1 MAFWLTSSRQ
11 AQNMKNHAHN
21 ESDPDISRSGRM
33 WAVGWH
39 RSQEKNMEV
48 VFYAP
53 EKTDDEER
61 KIDVER
67 VLRGMSTVATRYRE
81 RMHTLLP
88 GAALRAAEI
97 AET

>member
-1 MAFWLTSSRQ
+1 
-11 AQNMKNHAHN
+11 MKQCTEEISTDGRISICTMTEPTN
-21 ESDPDISRSGRM
+21 E
-33 WAVGWH
+33 A
-39 RSQEKNMEV
+39 
-48 VFYAP
+48 
-53 EKTDDEER
+53 R

-97 AET
+97 AES